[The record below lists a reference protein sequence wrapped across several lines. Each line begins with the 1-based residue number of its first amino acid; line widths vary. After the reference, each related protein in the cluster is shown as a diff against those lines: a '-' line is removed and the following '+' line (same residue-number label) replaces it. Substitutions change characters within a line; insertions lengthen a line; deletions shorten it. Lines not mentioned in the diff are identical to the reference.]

1 MCFLVFFP
9 GGGCLKK
16 RDFNSPVLHVLIL
29 IHVVLQL
36 GKPGKKLQYKCSFI
50 LTCHVWQ
57 RIPECLGEASGVTD
71 DAVTCCAVSILS
83 FSMSSIW
90 KPFRN
95 TSSVEAGTVA
105 VKGDC
110 KDRDDKLHKSSM
122 GSCKAKQDFSSK
134 YYPQVPTGRKLNG
147 ETRRAVAAMG
157 VL

>member
-1 MCFLVFFP
+1 
-9 GGGCLKK
+9 
-16 RDFNSPVLHVLIL
+16 
-29 IHVVLQL
+29 
-36 GKPGKKLQYKCSFI
+36 
-50 LTCHVWQ
+50 
-57 RIPECLGEASGVTD
+57 
-71 DAVTCCAVSILS
+71 
-83 FSMSSIW
+83 MSSIW